1 MNAKVP
7 FQEITNKNRRCMKS
21 PTPETQCADV
31 IFEMK
36 HTICA
41 VNFTNDI
48 SRSGEHNTT
57 FENS

>member
-1 MNAKVP
+1 
-7 FQEITNKNRRCMKS
+7 MKS
-21 PTPETQCADV
+21 PTPEIQCADV

-36 HTICA
+36 HTIFA

>member
-1 MNAKVP
+1 
-7 FQEITNKNRRCMKS
+7 MKS

-48 SRSGEHNTT
+48 SRSGEYNTT